1 MKRNIAA
8 AIALEQLDA
17 ASGKL
22 VGRRKH
28 IGNLGVAPESDDGSA
43 LEQQQHIAD
52 LSPLAQIDQ
61 PLLQAQTFGIVEG
74 AELDDGNHHG

>member
-1 MKRNIAA
+1 
-8 AIALEQLDA
+8 
-17 ASGKL
+17 
-22 VGRRKH
+22 V
-28 IGNLGVAPESDDGSA
+28 